1 MDIKDFYTIKEYAEI
16 KGCSSQ
22 YVYRIAHTKLKPYI
36 IEVEGKMCIKR
47 EALEEISNHSTNK
60 ETNQPTEVGSSEGK
74 ASSFTYEEEIRRINK
89 RNEEIIDQL
98 RADIKDRDARI
109 KEQTEQIISLSSQI
123 TELFR
128 NNQQLQLNYQLLLSD
143 NTNKNYEEVNVEG
156 AGAEEVIETDRKRKG
171 FFSRF
176 FK

>member
-36 IEVEGKMCIKR
+36 VEIEGKLCIKR

-60 ETNQPTEVGSSEGK
+60 KTNQPTEVGSGAGK

-98 RADIKDRDARI
+98 RAEIKDRDARI

-143 NTNKNYEEVNVEG
+143 NNDKKYEEVNVEG
-156 AGAEEVIETDRKRKG
+156 ASAEEVVEEEPKRKG

>member
-22 YVYRIAHTKLKPYI
+22 YVYRIAHTKLKPFI

-47 EALEEISNHSTNK
+47 EALEEDSNQSTNK
-60 ETNQPTEVGSSEGK
+60 ETNQPTEVGSGKVK
-74 ASSFTYEEEIRRINK
+74 ASSFTYEEEMRRINK

-143 NTNKNYEEVNVEG
+143 NKDANYEEVNVEG
-156 AGAEEVIETDRKRKG
+156 ASAEEIIETDRKRKG

>member
-1 MDIKDFYTIKEYAEI
+1 MKDYYTIKEYAEI
-16 KGCSSQ
+16 KGCTSQ
-22 YVYRIAHTKLKPYI
+22 YIYRIAHTKLKPYV
-36 IEVEGKMCIKR
+36 IEVEGKLCIKK
-47 EALEEISNHSTNK
+47 EALEEISNQSTNK
-60 ETNQPTEVGSSEGK
+60 ETNQPTTVESGTDK

-89 RNEEIIDQL
+89 RNEEIIDEL
-98 RADIKDRDARI
+98 REQIKDRDARL

-156 AGAEEVIETDRKRKG
+156 AGAEEVIENDRKRKG

>member
-1 MDIKDFYTIKEYAEI
+1 MKDYYTIKEYAEI
-16 KGCSSQ
+16 KGCTSQ
-22 YVYRIAHTKLKPYI
+22 YIYRIAHTKLKPYV
-36 IEVEGKMCIKR
+36 IEVEGKLCIKK
-47 EALEEISNHSTNK
+47 EALEEISNQSTNK
-60 ETNQPTEVGSSEGK
+60 ETNQPTTVESGTDK
-74 ASSFTYEEEIRRINK
+74 ASSFTYEEEMRRINK
-89 RNEEIIDQL
+89 RNEEIIDEL
-98 RADIKDRDARI
+98 REQIKDRDARL

-156 AGAEEVIETDRKRKG
+156 AGAEEVIENDRKRKG

>member
-1 MDIKDFYTIKEYAEI
+1 MKDYYTIKEYAEI
-16 KGCSSQ
+16 KGCTSQ
-22 YVYRIAHTKLKPYI
+22 YIYRIAHTKLKPYV
-36 IEVEGKMCIKR
+36 IEVEGKLCIKK
-47 EALEEISNHSTNK
+47 EALEEISNQSTNK
-60 ETNQPTEVGSSEGK
+60 ETNQPNTVESGTDK

-89 RNEEIIDQL
+89 RNEEIIDEL
-98 RADIKDRDARI
+98 RAEIKDRDARI
-109 KEQTEQIISLSSQI
+109 KEQTDQIVSLSSQI

-143 NTNKNYEEVNVEG
+143 NTNKNYEEVNEEG
-156 AGAEEVIETDRKRKG
+156 ASAEEVIQTDRKRKG